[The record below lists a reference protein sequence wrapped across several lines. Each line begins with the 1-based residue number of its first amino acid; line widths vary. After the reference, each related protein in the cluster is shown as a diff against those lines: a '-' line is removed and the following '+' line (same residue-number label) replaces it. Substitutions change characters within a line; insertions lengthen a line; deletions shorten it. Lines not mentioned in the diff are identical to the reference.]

1 MKLLER
7 KQQES
12 YGKSKK
18 TFICKEKCEN
28 TYLKDR
34 KYCKAI
40 DHCYYIGEYRG
51 AAHSICNL
59 KYSVPKK
66 FL

>member
-18 TFICKEKCEN
+18 NCFICKEKCEN

-34 KYCKAI
+34 KYCI
-40 DHCYYIGEYRG
+40 SYR
-51 AAHSICNL
+51 SLLLYRRI
-59 KYSVPKK
+59 
-66 FL
+66 

>member
-18 TFICKEKCEN
+18 TVLF
-28 TYLKDR
+28 
-34 KYCKAI
+34 
-40 DHCYYIGEYRG
+40 
-51 AAHSICNL
+51 
-59 KYSVPKK
+59 VKK
-66 FL
+66 NVKIHI